1 MMENLKLIRRLLENE
16 AIKII
21 APNPKRVFILV
32 PKEKLKDAIRKL
44 IKSKG
49 YSHILTLTGVDIGD
63 EIEIIYHMIHK
74 GLTLSLRTRVSK
86 ENPVLPTI
94 VDLVPGSVLY
104 EREVHDLLGVEF
116 KGNSDLSR
124 LLLSDD
130 WPPGVYPLRKE
141 NVEDSEEL

>member
-1 MMENLKLIRRLLENE
+1 MEKMKLIRRRLKNE

-32 PKEKLKDAIRKL
+32 HKEKLKDAIRKL
-44 IKSKG
+44 VKSKG
-49 YSHILTLTGVDIGD
+49 YSHILTLTGVDIGA
-63 EIEIIYHMIHK
+63 EIEIIYHMIYK
-74 GLTLSLRTRVSK
+74 GLTLSLKTRVSK
-86 ENPVLPTI
+86 ENPFLPTI

-116 KGNSDLSR
+116 EGNPDLSH

-130 WPPGVYPLRKE
+130 WPPDVYPLRKE
-141 NVEDSEEL
+141 TFEDSEEL